1 MRIALIRPSLGQRAG
16 RRYRTPALLQ
26 PLALPIL
33 AALTPR
39 QHQLTAIDERL
50 EPVPFEQAFGLVA
63 LSVCTFSARR
73 GYEIAAEFRRR
84 GVPVVMGGF
93 HPTLLP
99 DEAQQHADAIA
110 LGDAEGCWPQIV
122 ADAEAGRL
130 AARYGDASSGPR
142 AAITPDRSVLRGKRY
157 LPMQVVEFNRG
168 CHRRCEF
175 CAVRAFYGGQ
185 CQRRSV
191 DDVVAEL
198 RALRP
203 HRVFF
208 ADDNIA
214 VNREALKQLLEQLIP
229 LKLRW
234 TSQADLRF
242 ADDPELLELA
252 RRSGCQSLVIGFESL
267 DERNLK
273 QMGKSWNRASSY
285 HERLDRLRQAGILV
299 YGTFVHGYDADGP
312 DVFEKNLRFAVD
324 ERLFLANFNPLQ
336 PLPGTPLFARLAAE
350 QRLPDPQWW
359 LSRDYRWHDALFDPA
374 GMSREQLSAGCCW
387 AREQFHSSHAIAQ
400 RFSASAAHRR
410 NLDNALIYFASNIVS
425 RLDIQAKSGL
435 GLGSSTRGA
444 G

>member
-1 MRIALIRPSLGQRAG
+1 MRILLIRPSLGQRAG
-16 RRYRTPALLQ
+16 QRYRTPALLQ

-50 EPVPFEQAFGLVA
+50 EPVRFEQRCDLVA

-73 GYEIAAEFRRR
+73 AYEIAAVYRRR

-99 DEAQQHADAIA
+99 DEAARHADAIA

-122 ADAEAGRL
+122 ADAEAGQL
-130 AARYGDASSGPR
+130 ARRYGGAGNGPH
-142 AAITPDRSVLRGKRY
+142 AAITPDRSVLAGKRY

-175 CAVRAFYGGQ
+175 CAVRAMYGGQ
-185 CQRRSV
+185 CRHRSV
-191 DDVVAEL
+191 EEVIAEL

-214 VNREALKQLLEQLIP
+214 VNRDALKQLLAELIP
-229 LKLRW
+229 LGIRW

-252 RRSGCQSLVIGFESL
+252 QRSGCQSLVIGFESL
-267 DERNLK
+267 DDDNLR

-285 HERLDRLRQAGILV
+285 RERLERLRQAGILV
-299 YGTFVHGYDADGP
+299 YGTFVHGYDADRP

-336 PLPGTPLFARLAAE
+336 PLPGTPLFARLVAE
-350 QRLPDPQWW
+350 RRVPDAQWW
-359 LSRDYRWHDALFDPA
+359 LSRDYRWHDALFEPT
-374 GMSREQLSAGCCW
+374 GMTRDQLGAGCRW
-387 AREQFHSSHAIAQ
+387 AREQFHSSRAIAQ
-400 RFSASAAHRR
+400 RFAGSAAHRR
-410 NLDNALIYFASNIVS
+410 SLDNALVYFASNIVS

-435 GLGSSTRGA
+435 GLGSDARGA